1 MKYRKMSHLE
11 GGIVRDVEGTLEIDG
26 ELKCLDEGSSAKISL
41 NKWVIYRVGYTLFQC
56 PTELIRQLSIGL

>member
-1 MKYRKMSHLE
+1 MMKYRKMSHLE

-41 NKWVIYRVGYTLFQC
+41 NKWVI
-56 PTELIRQLSIGL
+56 